1 MGTLKK
7 ITSSTDKTGQE
18 TAKRGG
24 ALVRIDTGE
33 RISYDPD
40 PERSLPHVTAAQ
52 RQQAVERYDSAV
64 KKARESRT
72 AAAGGGADSEEAPGL
87 LERLGSAAKSVLSGA
102 ASNTASAWGTLF
114 ENTRGTAMTSIY
126 EDQLRSIDLRIAA
139 AEKQLQNASAD
150 DPMRE
155 FLREDL
161 DQLLS
166 QKSIYEQA
174 VRANRGIGDA
184 AVKAADEALGGLAG
198 KHVMVIGGTGQ
209 IGGIVLKNLY
219 SMKGLHIYSTI
230 RNVTLT
236 HDAHMKSESNT
247 LIDYK
252 DRYEYLDQMDVVIS
266 ATASP
271 HYTLTCARVKEKL
284 VTDKPRVFV
293 DLAVPVD
300 IEESIAGLP
309 RTFFY
314 NMDDFEELA
323 RANNQAKKQ
332 AVRQAGEIL
341 EEYQKDFMCWMIFQ
355 QAVPQLQAV
364 KAWMEEE
371 AEKKGLGRAIDKLF
385 YRIRE
390 NAEPEELRAFLRCIR
405 PEEAGG
411 K

>member
-1 MGTLKK
+1 MSIRLVSISHKTAPLEVRELFAFTKEQQEELMRTL
-7 ITSSTDKTGQE
+7 ISEGRAAESVVISTCNRTEIYTYYEDQDGQRKNLF
-18 TAKRGG
+18 TLQQQLILRAAG
-24 ALVRIDTGE
+24 AENSPNVADYLRFYQDEKAVCHLFSVAAGLDSMVVGE
-33 RISYDPD
+33 DQI
-40 PERSLPHVTAAQ
+40 LGQ
-52 RQQAVERYDSAV
+52 V
-64 KKARESRT
+64 KKAQEQ
-72 AAAGGGADSEEAPGL
+72 AQAAGT
-87 LERLGSAAKSVLSGA
+87 SGKYL
-102 ASNTASAWGTLF
+102 NTLF
-114 ENTRGTAMTSIY
+114 RYAITCSKKIKTETDLSKTAVSTAT
-126 EDQLRSIDLRIAA
+126 L
-139 AEKQLQNASAD
+139 
-150 DPMRE
+150 
-155 FLREDL
+155 
-161 DQLLS
+161 
-166 QKSIYEQA
+166 
-174 VRANRGIGDA
+174 
-184 AVKAADEALGGLAG
+184 AVKAADEALGGLSG

-284 VTDKPRVFV
+284 KTEKPRVFV

-323 RANNQAKKQ
+323 KANNQAKKQ

-341 EEYQKDFMCWMIFQ
+341 DECQEDFMRWMIFQ
-355 QAVPQLQAV
+355 QAVPQIQEV
-364 KAWMEEE
+364 KAWIEEE
-371 AEKKGLGRAIDKLF
+371 AEKKGLDRAIDKLF

-390 NAEPEELRAFLRCIR
+390 NAAPEELRAFFRCME
-405 PEEAGG
+405 P
-411 K
+411 

>member
-1 MGTLKK
+1 MSIRLVSISHKTAPLEIRELFAFTKEQQEELMRALISEGRAAESVVIATCNRTEIYTYYEAGEGQRKNLFTLQQQLILREAGAGSRQDVADYLRFYQDEKAVAHLFSVAAGLDSMVVGEDQ
-7 ITSSTDKTGQE
+7 ILGQ
-18 TAKRGG
+18 
-24 ALVRIDTGE
+24 
-33 RISYDPD
+33 
-40 PERSLPHVTAAQ
+40 
-52 RQQAVERYDSAV
+52 V
-64 KKARESRT
+64 KKAQEQAQEAGT
-72 AAAGGGADSEEAPGL
+72 AGKYL
-87 LERLGSAAKSVLSGA
+87 
-102 ASNTASAWGTLF
+102 NTLF
-114 ENTRGTAMTSIY
+114 RYAITCSKKIKTETDLSKTAVSTAT
-126 EDQLRSIDLRIAA
+126 L
-139 AEKQLQNASAD
+139 
-150 DPMRE
+150 
-155 FLREDL
+155 
-161 DQLLS
+161 
-166 QKSIYEQA
+166 
-174 VRANRGIGDA
+174 

-252 DRYEYLDQMDVVIS
+252 ERYEYLDQMDVVIS

-341 EEYQKDFMCWMIFQ
+341 EEYQKDFMCWM
-355 QAVPQLQAV
+355 
-364 KAWMEEE
+364 

>member
-1 MGTLKK
+1 MSIRLVSISHKTAPLEIRELFAFTKEQQEELMRALISEGRAAESVVIATCNRTEIYTYYEAGEGQRKNLFTLQQQLILREAGAGSRQDVADYLRFYQDEKAVNHLFSVAAGLDSMVVGEDQ
-7 ITSSTDKTGQE
+7 ILGQ
-18 TAKRGG
+18 
-24 ALVRIDTGE
+24 
-33 RISYDPD
+33 
-40 PERSLPHVTAAQ
+40 
-52 RQQAVERYDSAV
+52 V
-64 KKARESRT
+64 KKAQEQAQEAGT
-72 AAAGGGADSEEAPGL
+72 AGKYL
-87 LERLGSAAKSVLSGA
+87 
-102 ASNTASAWGTLF
+102 NTLF
-114 ENTRGTAMTSIY
+114 RYAITCSKKIKTETDLSKTAVSTAT
-126 EDQLRSIDLRIAA
+126 L
-139 AEKQLQNASAD
+139 
-150 DPMRE
+150 
-155 FLREDL
+155 
-161 DQLLS
+161 
-166 QKSIYEQA
+166 
-174 VRANRGIGDA
+174 

-252 DRYEYLDQMDVVIS
+252 ERYEYLDQMDVVIS

-371 AEKKGLGRAIDKLF
+371 AENCHRCCKKTRL
-385 YRIRE
+385 
-390 NAEPEELRAFLRCIR
+390 PLRKQSQKNKKAWLS
-405 PEEAGG
+405 
-411 K
+411 

>member
-1 MGTLKK
+1 MSIRVVSISHKTAPLEIRELFAFTKEQQEELMRALISEGKAAESVVIATCNRTEIYTYYEAGEGQRKNLFTLQQQLILREAGAGSRQDVADYLRFYQDEKAVAHLFSVAAGLDSMVVGEDQILGQVKKVQEQAQEAGPAGKYVNTLFRNGIICCKK
-7 ITSSTDKTGQE
+7 IKTETDLSKTAVST
-18 TAKRGG
+18 A
-24 ALVRIDTGE
+24 
-33 RISYDPD
+33 
-40 PERSLPHVTAAQ
+40 
-52 RQQAVERYDSAV
+52 
-64 KKARESRT
+64 
-72 AAAGGGADSEEAPGL
+72 
-87 LERLGSAAKSVLSGA
+87 
-102 ASNTASAWGTLF
+102 TL
-114 ENTRGTAMTSIY
+114 
-126 EDQLRSIDLRIAA
+126 
-139 AEKQLQNASAD
+139 
-150 DPMRE
+150 
-155 FLREDL
+155 
-161 DQLLS
+161 
-166 QKSIYEQA
+166 
-174 VRANRGIGDA
+174 

-252 DRYEYLDQMDVVIS
+252 ERYEYLDQMDVVIS

-332 AVRQAGEIL
+332 AVRQAGAIL
-341 EEYQKDFMCWMIFQ
+341 E
-355 QAVPQLQAV
+355 
-364 KAWMEEE
+364 
-371 AEKKGLGRAIDKLF
+371 
-385 YRIRE
+385 
-390 NAEPEELRAFLRCIR
+390 
-405 PEEAGG
+405 
-411 K
+411 

>member
-1 MGTLKK
+1 MSIRLVS
-7 ITSSTDKTGQE
+7 ISHKTAPLEVRELFAFTKEQQE
-18 TAKRGG
+18 ELMRALISEGG
-24 ALVRIDTGE
+24 AAESVVIATCNRTEIYTYYEAGE
-33 RISYDPD
+33 GQRKNLFTLQQQLILREAGAGSRQDVADYLRFYQD
-40 PERSLPHVTAAQ
+40 EKAVNHLFSVAAGL
-52 RQQAVERYDSAV
+52 DSMVVGEDQILGQV
-64 KKARESRT
+64 KKAQEQAQEAGT
-72 AAAGGGADSEEAPGL
+72 AGKYL
-87 LERLGSAAKSVLSGA
+87 
-102 ASNTASAWGTLF
+102 NTLF
-114 ENTRGTAMTSIY
+114 RYAITCSKKIKTETDLSKTAVSTAT
-126 EDQLRSIDLRIAA
+126 L
-139 AEKQLQNASAD
+139 
-150 DPMRE
+150 
-155 FLREDL
+155 
-161 DQLLS
+161 
-166 QKSIYEQA
+166 
-174 VRANRGIGDA
+174 

-236 HDAHMKSESNT
+236 HDAHVKSESNT

-252 DRYEYLDQMDVVIS
+252 ERYEYLDQMDVVIS

-284 VTDKPRVFV
+284 VTEKPRVFV

>member
-1 MGTLKK
+1 MSIRLVS
-7 ITSSTDKTGQE
+7 ISHKTAPLEIRELFAFTKEQQE
-18 TAKRGG
+18 ELMKLLISEGG
-24 ALVRIDTGE
+24 AAESVVIATCNRTEIYTYYGDQEGQRKNLFTLQQQLILREAGAGDRQDVADYLRFYQDE
-33 RISYDPD
+33 KAVCHLFS
-40 PERSLPHVTAAQ
+40 VTAGL
-52 RQQAVERYDSAV
+52 DSMVVGEDQILGQV
-64 KKARESRT
+64 KKAQ
-72 AAAGGGADSEEAPGL
+72 AQAAG
-87 LERLGSAAKSVLSGA
+87 
-102 ASNTASAWGTLF
+102 TAGKYLNTLF
-114 ENTRGTAMTSIY
+114 RYAITCSKKIKTETDLSKTAVSTAT
-126 EDQLRSIDLRIAA
+126 L
-139 AEKQLQNASAD
+139 
-150 DPMRE
+150 
-155 FLREDL
+155 
-161 DQLLS
+161 
-166 QKSIYEQA
+166 
-174 VRANRGIGDA
+174 
-184 AVKAADEALGGLAG
+184 AVKAADEALGGLSG

-284 VTDKPRVFV
+284 KTEKPRVFV

-323 RANNQAKKQ
+323 KANNQAKKQ

-341 EEYQKDFMCWMIFQ
+341 DEYQEDFMRWMIFQ
-355 QAVPQLQAV
+355 QAVPQIQAT
-364 KAWMEEE
+364 KAWIEEE
-371 AEKKGLGRAIDKLF
+371 AERKGLDRAIDKLF

-390 NAEPEELRAFLRCIR
+390 NADPEELRAFFRGLQ
-405 PEEAGG
+405 P
-411 K
+411 

>member
-1 MGTLKK
+1 MSIRLVS
-7 ITSSTDKTGQE
+7 ISHKTAPLEVRELFAFTKEQQE
-18 TAKRGG
+18 ELMRALISEGG
-24 ALVRIDTGE
+24 AAESVVIATCNRTEIYTYYEDKEGQRKNLFTLQQQLILREAGASDRRDVADYLRFYQE
-33 RISYDPD
+33 EKAVSHLF
-40 PERSLPHVTAAQ
+40 SVTAGL
-52 RQQAVERYDSAV
+52 DSMVVGEDQILGQV
-64 KKARESRT
+64 KKAQEQ
-72 AAAGGGADSEEAPGL
+72 AQEAGTCGKYL
-87 LERLGSAAKSVLSGA
+87 
-102 ASNTASAWGTLF
+102 NTLF
-114 ENTRGTAMTSIY
+114 RYAITCSKKIKTETDLSKTAVSTAT
-126 EDQLRSIDLRIAA
+126 L
-139 AEKQLQNASAD
+139 
-150 DPMRE
+150 
-155 FLREDL
+155 
-161 DQLLS
+161 
-166 QKSIYEQA
+166 
-174 VRANRGIGDA
+174 
-184 AVKAADEALGGLAG
+184 AVKAADEALGGLEG

-252 DRYEYLDQMDVVIS
+252 ERYEYLDQMDVVIS

-271 HYTLTCARVKEKL
+271 HYTLTYARVKEKL
-284 VTDKPRVFV
+284 KTEKPRVFV

-341 EEYQKDFMCWMIFQ
+341 KEYEEDFMRWMIFQ
-355 QAVPQLQAV
+355 QAVPEIQTV
-364 KAWMEEE
+364 KAWIEEE
-371 AEKKGLGRAIDKLF
+371 AGRKGLDRALDKLF

-390 NAEPEELRAFLRCIR
+390 NAAPEELRAFFRCME
-405 PEEAGG
+405 P
-411 K
+411 